1 MFEPFIVWG
10 SSMNISLVSDY
21 NIKRKGVAITKRE
34 RSRIKR
40 HRPCVLWFTGL
51 SGAGKSTI
59 AKLVESE
66 LNWCRAHTAMLD
78 GDNLRQGLNR
88 DLGFTADDRN
98 ENIRRVGEVAKLM
111 TDAGLIAIC
120 AFISPF
126 RIERQSVRSL
136 FEPEEFFEV
145 FVDAP
150 LEACIERDPKG
161 LYKRAL
167 AGKIADFT
175 GIHQDY
181 EAPENPELVLNT
193 MTASPDVS
201 ADRVIELVRPFL
213 ASP

>member
-1 MFEPFIVWG
+1 
-10 SSMNISLVSDY
+10 MNISLVSDY